1 MSQRLHGWE
10 RKPSRVHTSPS
21 RGPHARTR
29 TPCTRSRACFGCID
43 ESAPRRL
50 RRARVEQAA
59 FDYAYTHKHA
69 HVDITRED
77 ASRSSRESHRVAFVE
92 LAVLETGNS
101 PFNERV
107 SITRFS
113 PVVSVFLET
122 FNIVNTERGINR
134 RGEAFLPVS
143 RYFYSNNLSTC
154 PRSIRQRSTASTLIS
169 GWHPERKLARAHAHS
184 GCAGVYRAMGRV
196 GGVGWSWTVTTT
208 RYIATAK
215 PC

>member
-1 MSQRLHGWE
+1 MAGSESLPACIPR
-10 RKPSRVHTSPS
+10 RVVGHTHAHA
-21 RGPHARTR
+21 HARTH
-29 TPCTRSRACFGCID
+29 TMHTFSRMLWLH
-43 ESAPRRL
+43 RRIRAATFTQSS
-50 RRARVEQAA
+50 RRAGCFWLCVN
-59 FDYAYTHKHA
+59 THKHA
-69 HVDITRED
+69 HIDITRED

-122 FNIVNTERGINR
+122 FNIENTERGINR